1 MTQQSATGGS
11 VITDEMRA
19 RIGVE
24 SEAVA
29 HEVDN
34 TGCRQFARAVGY
46 TDAIYFDEAAAKAKG
61 HRAIVAPYGFLGHPV
76 VVPGQPAG
84 VPEAFRLDIPYKRV
98 LNGGTDIEYMA
109 EVCAGDRLTA
119 TTKLTDLTEREGK
132 VGPMLIVNTETAF
145 LNEKGETVAIQR
157 GTAIRY

>member
-1 MTQQSATGGS
+1 MTQQQES

-24 SEAVA
+24 SEPAA

-76 VVPGQPAG
+76 VVPGQQAR
-84 VPEAFRLDIPYKRV
+84 VPEATEQDDPAQRMSPRHASLALQSMSQLAPSR
-98 LNGGTDIEYMA
+98 
-109 EVCAGDRLTA
+109 RTA
-119 TTKLTDLTEREGK
+119 TPFSSASRLQSHS
-132 VGPMLIVNTETAF
+132 MQLISTARTRTPWRRTSCTSC
-145 LNEKGETVAIQR
+145 EAE
-157 GTAIRY
+157 

>member
-1 MTQQSATGGS
+1 MTQQKSS

-24 SEAVA
+24 SEPVA
-29 HEVDN
+29 YEVDN

-46 TDAIYFDEAAAKAKG
+46 TDPIYYDDEAARKRG
-61 HRAIVAPYGFLGHPV
+61 YRGIVAPVGFLGHPV
-76 VVPGQPAG
+76 VVPGQPSR

-98 LNGGTDIEYMA
+98 LNGGTDIEYFA
-109 EVCAGDRLTA
+109 DVCSGDRLTA
-119 TTKLTDLTEREGK
+119 ATKLTSLSEREGK
-132 VGPMLIVNTETAF
+132 VGPMLIVETETVF
-145 LNEKGETVAIQR
+145 RNEKGETVAVQR